1 MHSPEAIAP
10 PRAAQPSPL
19 EPRPEVGRGL
29 YIQGLLALRDGDA
42 DGAVRLLLA
51 ALRWQPSHQGMH
63 RNLVRAL
70 IAAGRF
76 PEALAQA
83 DAGLAAAPNEPEFHF
98 ARGTALNALGEP
110 GEACAALTRAVALRP
125 GHAPSLLNLANAQAD
140 LDDLAAAEDLCRRAI
155 RLDPELIEAHAS
167 LGFIL
172 TARGQL
178 AAAIA
183 ACERAIEL
191 SPRFTQ
197 AHWNLAIALLL
208 SGDLVR
214 GFAEYEWRK
223 RHLLYRQ
230 DFAPLPGP
238 QWDGSDPAGRTILV
252 RSEQGFGDMIQFS
265 RYLPLIREAGG
276 VPVFICPAAMV
287 PLIRSMPGVR
297 VFSRSHAL
305 PRYDVWIDQ
314 MSLPRVFGAT
324 LATIS
329 GASGYLRAD
338 PARVAAWRAMLP
350 DGKKAGVALA
360 GNGSHRNDRRRS
372 IPPGLAFPMPEIPGV
387 TFVNLHHGAAAT
399 GLGLPD
405 FSLQLTDYAETAA
418 LVANLDLVVS
428 VDTSIAHLAGA
439 MGKPAWVL
447 LPAAPDWRWLL
458 RRADSPWY
466 ASLRLLRQQRAGD
479 WTGLL
484 AQVMREL
491 PGVPPS
497 AALG

>member
-10 PRAAQPSPL
+10 PRAVKPSPL

-29 YIQGLLALRDGDA
+29 YIQGLLALRDGNA
-42 DGAVRLLLA
+42 DGAVSLLLA

-70 IAAGRF
+70 VAAGRF
-76 PEALAQA
+76 QQALEQA
-83 DAGLAAAPNEPEFHF
+83 DAGLLAAPDEAEFHF

-110 GEACAALTRAVALRP
+110 DKACAALTRAVALRP
-125 GHAPSLLNLANAQAD
+125 RHAPSLLNLANARAD
-140 LDDLAAAEDLCRRAI
+140 LDDLAAAEDLCRGAI
-155 RLDPELIEAHAS
+155 CLDPELIEAHAS

-178 AAAIA
+178 TAAIA

-197 AHWNLAIALLL
+197 AHWNLAIAALL

-230 DFAPLPGP
+230 DFVLLPGP
-238 QWDGSDPAGRTILV
+238 QWDGSDPTGRTILV
-252 RSEQGFGDMIQFS
+252 RAEQGFGDMIQFS

-276 VPVFICPAAMV
+276 IPLFLCPASMA

-297 VFSRSHAL
+297 VFSRGDAL
-305 PRYDVWIDQ
+305 PRCDAWIDQ

-324 LATIS
+324 LAMLP

-338 PARVAAWRAMLP
+338 PERVAAWRTMVP
-350 DGKKAGVALA
+350 GGTKVGVALA

-372 IPPGLAFPMPEIPGV
+372 IPPALAFPLPEIPGV

-405 FSLQLTDYAETAA
+405 LSPRLTDYAETAA
-418 LVANLDLVVS
+418 LVANLDLVVT
-428 VDTSIAHLAGA
+428 VDTSIAHLSGA
-439 MGKPAWVL
+439 MGRPAWIL

-458 RRADSPWY
+458 QRADSPWY

-479 WTGLL
+479 WTGVL

-491 PGVPPS
+491 PGFLGS
-497 AALG
+497 ARLV